1 MINVRRELEE
11 KMKQHK
17 MKVKSNDAVL
27 IQQAKDSHMTISD
40 FITWVKQLKDEEEAR
55 KAEEADKE
63 DQNNEEENK

>member
-27 IQQAKDSHMTISD
+27 IQQAKDSQI
-40 FITWVKQLKDEEEAR
+40 LLLG
-55 KAEEADKE
+55 
-63 DQNNEEENK
+63 